1 MLNNALNGEALDEN
15 ISYETLNY
23 EMLNKVLNIEFDEEI
38 KKKLEMLVIN
48 MEDYVYDALHYKM
61 PNKQQL
67 NTLIELNKD
76 LGLLEKEFDNCAE
89 DAIHKIECDTFDDS
103 LSYKQFTDDERILI
117 TALLIAQPGNKE
129 FFEAYKF
136 KYLPRKK
143 EAILNINNK
152 YNLFTYKIDF
162 MGDTFLKN
170 LLGIKNKIDKIIGR
184 KSDQILDIERA
195 DIIERKEQYWEAL
208 VEAEYMEI
216 EERISKH
223 LPTIAPNV
231 FVKYLVTQYRNW
243 EKDYHFFDRIYHHNY
258 RIHYEIS

>member
-1 MLNNALNGEALDEN
+1 MLNNALNGEALEYTKLKEVLYETLDEN

-23 EMLNKVLNIEFDEEI
+23 EMLNKVLNKAKNKILNIEFDEKI

-152 YNLFTYKIDF
+152 Y
-162 MGDTFLKN
+162 
-170 LLGIKNKIDKIIGR
+170 IIR
-184 KSDQILDIERA
+184 
-195 DIIERKEQYWEAL
+195 
-208 VEAEYMEI
+208 
-216 EERISKH
+216 
-223 LPTIAPNV
+223 
-231 FVKYLVTQYRNW
+231 
-243 EKDYHFFDRIYHHNY
+243 
-258 RIHYEIS
+258 